1 MSRPGTLE
9 DAMPK
14 RSRFI
19 VAAIGVVALAACGR
33 TTPATDAGLQ
43 RDLDLAKG
51 QGLELAPQG
60 SARSTLSAD
69 ELSPAGNRTPSTA
82 PRVSKSPAPRQPAPV
97 RSEPRVVEQHQAPAP
112 AQAPVVQSHDTVVA
126 TAPATPRPSA
136 ADAISPPPPGG
147 YKTMGELIRKAP
159 FPINP

>member
-1 MSRPGTLE
+1 MPG
-9 DAMPK
+9 

-19 VAAIGVVALAACGR
+19 VAAVSLSALAACGR
-33 TTPATDAGLQ
+33 IAPATDAALQ

-69 ELSPAGNRTPSTA
+69 ELIPSGNRTKSTA
-82 PRVSKSPAPRQPAPV
+82 QQATKSR
-97 RSEPRVVEQHQAPAP
+97 EPRRATP
-112 AQAPVVQSHDTVVA
+112 AQ
-126 TAPATPRPSA
+126 
-136 ADAISPPPPGG
+136 ISPPPPGG
-147 YKTMGELIRKAP
+147 YKTMGELIRQAP

>member
-1 MSRPGTLE
+1 MPG
-9 DAMPK
+9 
-14 RSRFI
+14 RSRI
-19 VAAIGVVALAACGR
+19 IAAAVGLAALAACGR
-33 TTPATDAGLQ
+33 TAPATDAALQ

-69 ELSPAGNRTPSTA
+69 ELSPPGTHARSTA
-82 PRVSKSPAPRQPAPV
+82 LQVSKSPAPRRQATPA
-97 RSEPRVVEQHQAPAP
+97 RSEPRVVAEHQAPAP
-112 AQAPVVQSHDTVVA
+112 QSHDSVVA

-136 ADAISPPPPGG
+136 AGAISPPPPGG

>member
-1 MSRPGTLE
+1 MPG
-9 DAMPK
+9 

-19 VAAIGVVALAACGR
+19 AAAISLAALAACGQ
-33 TTPATDAGLQ
+33 TAPTSDAALQ

-60 SARSTLSAD
+60 SARPTLSAD
-69 ELSPAGNRTPSTA
+69 ELVPAGNHAKSTA
-82 PRVSKSPAPRQPAPV
+82 KQLSKAPAARQA
-97 RSEPRVVEQHQAPAP
+97 AP
-112 AQAPVVQSHDTVVA
+112 AQSEPKVAERATPAAQPRDSVVA

-136 ADAISPPPPGG
+136 AGAISPPPPGG

>member
-1 MSRPGTLE
+1 MPG
-9 DAMPK
+9 

-19 VAAIGVVALAACGR
+19 AAAISLVAVAACGR
-33 TTPATDAGLQ
+33 TAPATDAALQ

-69 ELSPAGNRTPSTA
+69 ELSPAGNRTRSTA
-82 PRVSKSPAPRQPAPV
+82 EQLSKSPAPRQAAPS
-97 RSEPRVVEQHQAPAP
+97 RSEQVAEHRAPAP
-112 AQAPVVQSHDTVVA
+112 QSHDSVVA

-136 ADAISPPPPGG
+136 AGAISPPPPGG

>member
-1 MSRPGTLE
+1 MLG
-9 DAMPK
+9 
-14 RSRFI
+14 RSRFL
-19 VAAIGVVALAACGR
+19 AAAVSLAALAACGR
-33 TTPATDAGLQ
+33 TAPATDAGLQ

-69 ELSPAGNRTPSTA
+69 ELAPAGNRVKSTA
-82 PRVSKSPAPRQPAPV
+82 QQVAKSPAPHRSAPAPSQPQV
-97 RSEPRVVEQHQAPAP
+97 AGRQAPAP
-112 AQAPVVQSHDTVVA
+112 QAPVEKSRDSVVA
-126 TAPATPRPSA
+126 TAPATQRPA
-136 ADAISPPPPGG
+136 AGAISPPPPGG

>member
-1 MSRPGTLE
+1 MPG
-9 DAMPK
+9 
-14 RSRFI
+14 RSRVI
-19 VAAIGVVALAACGR
+19 AAAVSLAALAACGR
-33 TTPATDAGLQ
+33 TAPATDAGLQ

-60 SARSTLSAD
+60 SARSSLSAD
-69 ELSPAGNRTPSTA
+69 ELSPPGTPARSTA
-82 PRVSKSPAPRQPAPV
+82 QQASKSPAPRQAAPA
-97 RSEPRVVEQHQAPAP
+97 RTEPRVAEPRVAEHQAPA
-112 AQAPVVQSHDTVVA
+112 AQSHDSVVA

-136 ADAISPPPPGG
+136 AGAISPPPPGG

>member
-1 MSRPGTLE
+1 MPG
-9 DAMPK
+9 

-19 VAAIGVVALAACGR
+19 AAAISLAALAACGHHA
-33 TTPATDAGLQ
+33 PATDAALQ

-60 SARSTLSAD
+60 SARATLSAD
-69 ELSPAGNRTPSTA
+69 ELAPAGNHARSAPQLATKSPTPRRATPTPSETKVA
-82 PRVSKSPAPRQPAPV
+82 ERPAPTPH
-97 RSEPRVVEQHQAPAP
+97 STD
-112 AQAPVVQSHDTVVA
+112 SVVA
-126 TAPATPRPSA
+126 VAPATPRPSA
-136 ADAISPPPPGG
+136 TGAISPPPPGG

>member
-1 MSRPGTLE
+1 MPG
-9 DAMPK
+9 

-19 VAAIGVVALAACGR
+19 AVSISLAALAACGR
-33 TTPATDAGLQ
+33 TAPSTDAGLQ

-51 QGLELAPQG
+51 QGLELVPQG

-69 ELSPAGNRTPSTA
+69 ELSPSGNRAPSTA
-82 PRVSKSPAPRQPAPV
+82 QRVSKSPA
-97 RSEPRVVEQHQAPAP
+97 SHQAAP
-112 AQAPVVQSHDTVVA
+112 ARSAPQVAEPQVAQQQTPEPQAHDSVVA

>member
-1 MSRPGTLE
+1 MRDAALFNLE
-9 DAMPK
+9 DAMPG
-14 RSRFI
+14 RSRLI
-19 VAAIGVVALAACGR
+19 AAAVTLAALAACGR
-33 TTPATDAGLQ
+33 TAPATDAALQ

-60 SARSTLSAD
+60 TARSTLSAD
-69 ELSPAGNRTPSTA
+69 ELSPPGSHARSIA
-82 PRVSKSPAPRQPAPV
+82 QQVSKSPAPRQAAPA
-97 RSEPRVVEQHQAPAP
+97 RTEPRVMAEHQAPP
-112 AQAPVVQSHDTVVA
+112 PSHDSVVA

-136 ADAISPPPPGG
+136 AGAISPPPPGG

>member
-1 MSRPGTLE
+1 MLR
-9 DAMPK
+9 
-14 RSRFI
+14 RSGFI
-19 VAAIGVVALAACGR
+19 AAAIGLAALAACGR
-33 TTPATDAGLQ
+33 TAPSTDAALQ
-43 RDLDLAKG
+43 HDLDLAKG

-69 ELSPAGNRTPSTA
+69 ELSPARNRAPSTAQAVAKSTA
-82 PRVSKSPAPRQPAPV
+82 PRHAALVRNEPQIAEQQP
-97 RSEPRVVEQHQAPAP
+97 QAPA
-112 AQAPVVQSHDTVVA
+112 AQSHDSIVA

-136 ADAISPPPPGG
+136 AGAISPPPPGG

>member
-1 MSRPGTLE
+1 MPG
-9 DAMPK
+9 
-14 RSRFI
+14 RSRVI
-19 VAAIGVVALAACGR
+19 SAAVGLAALAACGR
-33 TTPATDAGLQ
+33 TAPATDAALQ

-69 ELSPAGNRTPSTA
+69 ELSPPGTRARSTA
-82 PRVSKSPAPRQPAPV
+82 QQPAKSPAPHRVAPARAEAQV
-97 RSEPRVVEQHQAPAP
+97 AARQAPAP
-112 AQAPVVQSHDTVVA
+112 QSHDSIVA

-136 ADAISPPPPGG
+136 AGAISPPPPGG

>member
-1 MSRPGTLE
+1 MTR
-9 DAMPK
+9 

-19 VAAIGVVALAACGR
+19 AVSISLAALAACGR
-33 TTPATDAGLQ
+33 GSPSTDAGLQ

-51 QGLELAPQG
+51 QGLELVPQG
-60 SARSTLSAD
+60 SARATLSAD
-69 ELSPAGNRTPSTA
+69 ELSPSGNRAPSTA
-82 PRVSKSPAPRQPAPV
+82 QRVSKIPAPRL
-97 RSEPRVVEQHQAPAP
+97 APARRQP
-112 AQAPVVQSHDTVVA
+112 QVAEPQVAEPQVAQQQTPEPQAHDSVVA
-126 TAPATPRPSA
+126 TAPATPRPS